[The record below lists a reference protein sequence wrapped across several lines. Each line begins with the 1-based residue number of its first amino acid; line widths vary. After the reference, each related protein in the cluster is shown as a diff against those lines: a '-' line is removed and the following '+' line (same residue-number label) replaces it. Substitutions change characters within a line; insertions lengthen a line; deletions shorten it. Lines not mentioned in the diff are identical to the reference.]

1 MPDRNLREEEL
12 LARLTWFINMRWLF
26 IISLLLVVPIGQH
39 VWHISLRIRAIAL
52 TALVIA
58 AYNCAFWLRH
68 RLPGKQVRPS
78 ITQSRV
84 EARWQICLDTVML
97 TILIHFFGGV
107 DSPFL
112 FFYLFHAI
120 VGSLLLSRAE
130 AALLGFIAWCL
141 FVLLAGLELYAVL
154 PHYQLGDL
162 LSQTGYQRSAHIAV
176 VSISLAATL
185 FFVIYMTSSIVEG
198 LHSRQRELVLTQ
210 RLLERRSEEMG
221 KSERLAMIG
230 RLAAGVA
237 HEINNPLGGIMLFS
251 NLLLRKA
258 PAAGTERENLE
269 RICSEAK
276 RCQKIVQG
284 LLDFARHREPMAEP
298 VDIHDVLDKTLQL
311 VENQAMFQNI
321 ETVKNYC
328 KERCVVRVDPGQM
341 EQVFMNLF
349 FNAVEAMQG
358 KGRLT
363 ISTQPVD
370 RGEEI
375 QISIA
380 DTGCGIPEE
389 HMGHLFEPFFT
400 TKGVGEGT
408 GLGLSI
414 SRGIVENHG
423 GTIWATSTVGQG
435 AIFCV
440 RLPVIQDS
448 RLSETKPDASRS

>member
-1 MPDRNLREEEL
+1 MPDRNLREEERF
-12 LARLTWFINMRWLF
+12 ARLTWFIQMRWLF
-26 IISLLLVVPIGQH
+26 IVSLLLVVLIGKY
-39 VWHISLRIRAIAL
+39 VWHIPLQARAIAL
-52 TALVIA
+52 TALIIA
-58 AYNCAFWLRH
+58 AYNCVFWLRH
-68 RLPGKQVRPS
+68 RLQRPRPS
-78 ITQSRV
+78 LAQSRV
-84 EARWQICLDTVML
+84 EATCQIYLDTILL

-107 DSPFL
+107 DSPFI

-120 VGSLLLSRAE
+120 VGSMLLSRAE
-130 AALLGFIAWCL
+130 AALLGFITCCL
-141 FVLLAGLELYAVL
+141 FVLVAVVECYAVL
-154 PHYQLGDL
+154 PHYQLGGL
-162 LSQTGYQRSAHIAV
+162 LSQSSYQNQGHIAV

-185 FFVIYMTSSIVEG
+185 FFVIYMTSSIVGG

-210 RLLERRSEEMG
+210 RLLEKRSEEMH

-258 PAAGTERENLE
+258 PSAGTEHENLE

-284 LLDFARHREPMAEP
+284 LLDFARHREPKAEQ
-298 VDIHDVLDKTLQL
+298 VDIRDVLDKTLEL

-321 ETVKNYC
+321 ERVKDYRRQGC
-328 KERCVVRVDPGQM
+328 LVRVDPAQM
-341 EQVFMNLF
+341 EQVFINLI
-349 FNAVEAMQG
+349 FNAVEAMGG

-363 ISTQPVD
+363 ISAKSVD
-370 RGEEI
+370 RGEGI
-375 QISIA
+375 QISIR

-389 HMGHLFEPFFT
+389 HMERLFEPFFT
-400 TKGVGEGT
+400 TKGVGQGT

-423 GTIWATSTVGQG
+423 GTIWATSKVGQG
-435 AIFCV
+435 TTFSI
-440 RLPVIQDS
+440 RLPAIQV
-448 RLSETKPDASRS
+448 RT

>member
-12 LARLTWFINMRWLF
+12 LARLTWFIQMRWLF
-26 IISLLLVVPIGQH
+26 IVSLLLVVLIGRY
-39 VWHISLRIRAIAL
+39 VWHITLHAWAIAL
-52 TALVIA
+52 TTLVIA
-58 AYNCAFWLRH
+58 AYNCVFWLRH
-68 RLPGKQVRPS
+68 RLHRQRPRPS
-78 ITQSRV
+78 LAQSRV
-84 EARWQICLDTVML
+84 EATCQIYLDTILL

-107 DSPFL
+107 ESPFL

-120 VGSLLLSRAE
+120 VASMLLSRAE
-130 AALLGFIAWCL
+130 AALLGFITCCL
-141 FVLLAGLELYAVL
+141 FVLVAGLECYAVL
-154 PHYQLGDL
+154 PHYQLGGL
-162 LSQTGYQRSAHIAV
+162 LSESSYQNHAHIAV
-176 VSISLAATL
+176 VGISLAATL
-185 FFVIYMTSSIVEG
+185 FLAIYMTSSIVEG

-284 LLDFARHREPMAEP
+284 LLDFARHREPKAEP

-311 VENQAMFQNI
+311 VQNQAMFQKI
-321 ETVKNYC
+321 ETVKDYRG
-328 KERCVVRVDPGQM
+328 EGRLVRVDPGQI
-341 EQVFMNLF
+341 EQVFINLL
-349 FNAVEAMQG
+349 FNAVEAMKG

-363 ISTQPVD
+363 ISTQSVD
-370 RGEEI
+370 RGDGI
-375 QISIA
+375 QINIT

-389 HMGHLFEPFFT
+389 HMERLFEPFFT

-423 GTIWATSTVGQG
+423 GTIWATSKVGQG
-435 AIFCV
+435 TTFSI
-440 RLPVIQDS
+440 RLPAIQD
-448 RLSETKPDASRS
+448 RT

>member
-26 IISLLLVVPIGQH
+26 LVSLLLVVLLGKH
-39 VWHISLRIRAIAL
+39 VWHITLHTRAIAL

-58 AYNCAFWLRH
+58 AYNCVFWLRH
-68 RLPGKQVRPS
+68 WLHREHPRPS
-78 ITQSRV
+78 LTQSRV
-84 EARWQICLDTVML
+84 EATCQIYLDTVLL
-97 TILIHFFGGV
+97 TILIHFLGGV
-107 DSPFL
+107 ESPFL

-120 VGSLLLSRAE
+120 VGSMLLSRAE
-130 AALLGFIAWCL
+130 AALLGFVACCL
-141 FVLLAGLELYAVL
+141 FVLVAGLEGYAIL
-154 PHYQLGDL
+154 PHYQLGGL
-162 LSQTGYQRSAHIAV
+162 LPQSSYQNHAHVAV

-198 LHSRQRELVLTQ
+198 LHARQRELVLTQ
-210 RLLERRSEEMG
+210 RLLEKRSEEMG

-251 NLLLRKA
+251 NLLLREA

-269 RICSEAK
+269 RICNEAR

-284 LLDFARHREPMAEP
+284 LLDFARHREPKAEP
-298 VDIHDVLDKTLQL
+298 VDIHDVLDTTLQL
-311 VENQAMFQNI
+311 VENQAMFENI
-321 ETVKNYC
+321 ETVKDYR
-328 KERCVVRVDPGQM
+328 EQGRFVSVDPGQM
-341 EQVFMNLF
+341 EQVFINLI
-349 FNAVEAMQG
+349 FNAVEAMKG

-363 ISTQPVD
+363 ISTQSVD
-370 RGEEI
+370 SGEGI

-380 DTGCGIPEE
+380 DTGCGIAEE
-389 HMGHLFEPFFT
+389 HMERLFEPFFT

-414 SRGIVENHG
+414 SRGIVESHG
-423 GTIWATSTVGQG
+423 GTIWAKSNVGQG
-435 AIFCV
+435 TTFSI
-440 RLPVIQDS
+440 RLATIQD
-448 RLSETKPDASRS
+448 RT